1 MHCNPIKY
9 RIIGIAALLLIGCS
23 LPLCAEG
30 TPFAKGLFRYSPY
43 GRALLSDVHPDYVR
57 LDINYM
63 TNRSEWDW
71 GQTGKGMRIATA
83 TNLGVTIPLWRG
95 NIVDERYG
103 LSLGEPV
110 IFNIWLDLTEPV
122 TAPVVDTDYRIAL
135 PECTFIHRLN
145 KGFAT
150 NYSIRFAPFKHE
162 STHIGDELALQHADH
177 GLPLRRV
184 NASYNYSETV
194 FTLNDPED
202 SRREYHTLRL
212 GLMLLWD
219 WKEGWYSVKPGDGD
233 ESLLQTRNSPWEL
246 YLQYQYQSP
255 VSKHGFQAVA
265 SAEIR
270 NRALYGYPQQDWD
283 ATNGVSYT
291 PQAQSRIFTY
301 NIFVGARYVN
311 PWYDGLMGRLAVG
324 LRAYHGNNYFGQ
336 FRNYDN
342 VSHIGLCFIY
352 Q

>member
-1 MHCNPIKY
+1 MRY
-9 RIIGIAALLLIGCS
+9 RILHHLFITVLSIQLLCS
-23 LPLCAEG
+23 PLPSRAEG

-43 GRALLSDVHPDYVR
+43 GRSLLSDVHPDYVR
-57 LDINYM
+57 LDLSYM

-71 GQTGKGMRIATA
+71 GQTGKPMRIATA
-83 TNLGVTIPLWRG
+83 TNLGITIPLWRG
-95 NIVDERYG
+95 NIVDERFG

-122 TAPVVDTDYRIAL
+122 TAPVVDTDYRIGL

-145 KGFAT
+145 KGFVS
-150 NYSIRFAPFKHE
+150 NYSVRFGPFKHE

-194 FTLNDPED
+194 FTLNEPEE
-202 SRREYHTLRL
+202 SRKEYHTLRV
-212 GLMLLWD
+212 GLMVLWD
-219 WKEGWYSVKPGDGD
+219 WSEGWYTVKTGDGD
-233 ESLLQTRNSPWEL
+233 ASLVQSKNSPWEL
-246 YLQYQYQSP
+246 YLQYQYQSRP
-255 VSKHGFQAVA
+255 SKHGFQAVA

-270 NRALYGYPQQDWD
+270 NRALYGYPQQDWSAD
-283 ATNGVSYT
+283 KGVSYT
-291 PQAQSRIFTY
+291 LQEQSRIFTY
-301 NIFVGARYVN
+301 NIFVGVRYVN
-311 PWYDGLMGRLAVG
+311 PWYDGLMGRLSVG

-336 FRNYDN
+336 FRNYNN
-342 VSHIGLCFIY
+342 VSHIGISFIY